1 MRGRRERE
9 EKEKNF
15 RKNLEKKRK
24 NFRERRRILE
34 REFLNSCISLIK
46 SEK

>member
-1 MRGRRERE
+1 MRERRERE
-9 EKEKNF
+9 EF

-24 NFRERRRILE
+24 NFKERRRILE